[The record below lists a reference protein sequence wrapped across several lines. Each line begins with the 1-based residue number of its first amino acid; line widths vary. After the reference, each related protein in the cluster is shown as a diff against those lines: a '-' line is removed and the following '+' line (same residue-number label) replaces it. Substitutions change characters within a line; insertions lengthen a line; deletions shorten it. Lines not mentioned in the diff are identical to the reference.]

1 MSGRSAGV
9 ILLGIIAFGGLGLSG
24 YLFLKYE
31 FLSPITPTPDSG
43 LVLVGLWED
52 LARNTN
58 YAPWDL
64 TGTWLIEFRNSP
76 MNDSNY
82 ISVSNG
88 NTRFVL
94 IQEGYYKITLTCLL
108 DNLDANA
115 EYAINLLRNGST
127 ASVFEQFSISA
138 NPSTQPSTLYYPI
151 QSSLYVYSNGVDYF
165 VIVCHNAGDP
175 SFTIRQNY
183 NNQLSIEYVL

>member
-9 ILLGIIAFGGLGLSG
+9 ILLGLIAIGGLGLSG

-31 FLSPITPTPDSG
+31 FLSPLTPTQDSG
-43 LVLVGLWED
+43 LVLVGMWDD
-52 LARNTN
+52 LARNTD

-115 EYAINLLRNGST
+115 EYAISLLRNGSN
-127 ASVFEQFSISA
+127 AGVFEQFSISA
-138 NPSTQPSTLYYPI
+138 NPSTDYFPI
-151 QSSLYVYSNGVDYF
+151 QSSLYVYGNGVDYF
-165 VIVCHNAGDP
+165 VMVCHNVGDP
-175 SFTIRQNY
+175 SFIVSGQNFY
-183 NNQLSIEYVL
+183 NQLSIEYVL